1 MRKRSVEI
9 VVGGAHATLRVG
21 MRSATA
27 IDLRLRSHYHDAS
40 RTSSTEGITRVSTRK
55 IRIGIVGSGAI
66 VLANHLPGFAL
77 CPEAQVV
84 ALCDSNPDVL
94 AKASRQTGIRAT
106 FTEYRKMIAEG
117 DVDAVLI
124 ATPNHLHAPV
134 AHAAIAAK
142 KHVLCEKPIAMNYE
156 EALGMYRAAE
166 AAGVR
171 HMTAFTY
178 RFVPAMHYMS
188 HLVKSGAI
196 GKPFHFRTQRF
207 QDWGVRP
214 LGWRQV
220 QKFAGTGEMG
230 DMLSHRIDFGHLLM
244 GRMPRLVAHTK
255 RFIDER
261 GGEPADVEDWVSIIC
276 DFENDASGVLE
287 STKLATGRGEGGKS
301 PDVCEVNGS
310 EGTLVYQVGK
320 PLEVQV
326 GKKGGGGLESVPV
339 PKEFLKWPISRRD
352 VTQGDPVVTFR
363 YDQDAEF
370 IDAIVHGRACVPSF
384 LDGAA
389 AQAVLDAAATS
400 AAERR
405 WVEVAHPLKQ

>member
-1 MRKRSVEI
+1 
-9 VVGGAHATLRVG
+9 
-21 MRSATA
+21 
-27 IDLRLRSHYHDAS
+27 
-40 RTSSTEGITRVSTRK
+40 VSTRK

-94 AKASRQTGIRAT
+94 AKASRETGIKAT
-106 FTEYRKMIAEG
+106 FTDYRKIMAGG

-124 ATPNHLHAPV
+124 ATPNHLHGPI

-142 KHVLCEKPIAMNYE
+142 KHVLCEKPIAMNYA

-178 RFVPAMHYMS
+178 RFVPAMHYMG
-188 HLVKSGAI
+188 HLVTSGAI
-196 GKPFHFRTQRF
+196 GTPFHFRAQRF
-207 QDWGVRP
+207 QDWGRRP

-244 GRMPRLVAHTK
+244 GRMSRLVANTK

-261 GGEPADVEDWVSIIC
+261 GGQLADVEDWVSVIC
-276 DFENDASGVLE
+276 DFDNDASGVLE

-326 GKKGGGGLESVPV
+326 GKTGGSGLESVPV
-339 PKEFLKWPISRRD
+339 PKEFLKWPGSRRD

-363 YDQDAEF
+363 YDQDVEF
-370 IDAIVHGRACVPSF
+370 IDSIVQGRACRPSF

-389 AQAVLDAAATS
+389 AQAVMDAAVTS

-405 WVEVAHPLKQ
+405 WVDVPHPLKE